1 MMSITWILIANAGEA
16 RLFANQG
23 PNKGLKLLK
32 KMDHPA
38 SREKASELVSDRPGY
53 NPGVGN
59 GHGSYNPPTDPKQH
73 EAEIF
78 AQELAKELEQ
88 GRTSNSFERL
98 IIAATPAFLGLINN
112 TLSNHVKGMVSDT
125 VQKDYTKATEKEL
138 NGYLEKVLCV

>member
-16 RLFANQG
+16 RLFANLG

-59 GHGSYNPPTDPKQH
+59 GHGSYVPPPT
-73 EAEIF
+73 
-78 AQELAKELEQ
+78 
-88 GRTSNSFERL
+88 RNS
-98 IIAATPAFLGLINN
+98 
-112 TLSNHVKGMVSDT
+112 
-125 VQKDYTKATEKEL
+125 TKRKSSPR
-138 NGYLEKVLCV
+138 NWRRNWN